1 MSTPIRHQRLRGRGG
16 SAALTGAGRKRL
28 LIAGLLTEA
37 SVSRSALSAV
47 ADGYKIFVV
56 GV

>member
-1 MSTPIRHQRLRGRGG
+1 MRRYVPPSP
-16 SAALTGAGRKRL
+16 GAKRL
-28 LIAGLLTEA
+28 LIAGLPTEA
-37 SVSRSALSAV
+37 RVSFSALSAV

>member
-1 MSTPIRHQRLRGRGG
+1 MSTPVRHQRMRGRGG
-16 SAALTGAGRKRL
+16 RCALDRGRAKRP
-28 LIAGLLTEA
+28 LIAGLLTET

-47 ADGYKIFVV
+47 ADGYKIFVL